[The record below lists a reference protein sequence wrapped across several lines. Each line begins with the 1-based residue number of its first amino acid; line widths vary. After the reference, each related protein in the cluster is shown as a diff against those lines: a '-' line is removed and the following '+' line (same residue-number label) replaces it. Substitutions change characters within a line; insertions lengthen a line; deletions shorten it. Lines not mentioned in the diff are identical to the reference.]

1 MDSIYLNVQNVIAN
15 SLNGNYENTNV
26 SSSDAAG
33 LELLNN
39 MANGDTVRGT
49 VSDISGQTATIQV
62 GDASI
67 NAKINP
73 DVNLNIGQTVVFE
86 VSKDG
91 SEAVALRTLFT
102 NLASE
107 NIANNALSQAGIPVN
122 NTSLALVSTLM
133 EQGMSIDK
141 DNLSLVYRQIMANP
155 NIEASEI
162 VNMQKIGMELNS
174 DNIARFDA
182 VMNFE
187 SKLSDSIESLIKQI
201 PMELS
206 NMADS
211 DLSASI
217 NMAKDFINSSM
228 EGETGVFISLG
239 NNGLDNQD
247 MLNENSGNLL
257 GDKGTENS
265 GNLLGNDSLLNDES
279 LLKGENNDNSQSII
293 KEVVIDGEKITL
305 DIPKH
310 QLSDQITLTNKDFD
324 FINKLATPDNSVA
337 NSLIDKLSNGERVD
351 LEEILKTFD
360 SILNDPE
367 VSEESKGNL
376 IKSEMFKE
384 LLTDKFSEKWLLEP
398 EEIKDPGKLNEH
410 YNKLISNT
418 NDILDSM
425 SSVVKDNNNLT
436 NSINGFRENVQFLQ
450 NLNDLTPYVQLPMML
465 NNQSNTGDL
474 YVYANKKNLLAHK
487 DNISAV
493 LRLDMQSLGMMEVYI
508 RLNNQT
514 NVSTDFTFQDE
525 ETLDFIEA
533 NIDKLNERLEKLGYK
548 VTNSFNTKSFAPEIF
563 SGEQEDAKGDPI
575 SFYRF
580 DVRA

>member
-257 GDKGTENS
+257 GDKGTENG
-265 GNLLGNDSLLNDES
+265 GNLLGNDGLLNDES

-367 VSEESKGNL
+367 VTEESKGNL

>member
-257 GDKGTENS
+257 GDKGTENG

-367 VSEESKGNL
+367 VTEESKGNL

>member
-15 SLNGNYENTNV
+15 SLNGNYDNTNV

-257 GDKGTENS
+257 GDKGTENG